1 MLSMVEAETT
11 PRVPHTFGDGLA
23 SPFPG
28 GDPMRPASHPEPAG
42 VAQIPGLRPRL
53 RAGDGGEVPAADV
66 DLVDALDPRT
76 RRTVT
81 AWLSEKPS
89 APLRQTRLR
98 ILASFLRWL
107 HTAEPALDL
116 LTATEAQLDAYCY
129 TALTTG
135 VRASGKP
142 LTRATVIRRR
152 ATLASFYA
160 FARRTGADRSHRG
173 VTGTPPLTPAER
185 RLLRTGARRL
195 ADDGRWAEALA
206 VALLEATGACVEALA
221 ALTAHDVRPSAP
233 ADQLT
238 LITLRDG
245 RDGVVAFP
253 VSPEVRHLLR
263 ALCASRPPGEPLIRR
278 DDGRSVDLE
287 WIGAALT
294 DAALAAGV
302 PRQRAELLHPR
313 LLRART
319 VTELA
324 RP

>member
-1 MLSMVEAETT
+1 
-11 PRVPHTFGDGLA
+11 
-23 SPFPG
+23 
-28 GDPMRPASHPEPAG
+28 MRPASDPAPVG
-42 VAQIPGLRPRL
+42 VGQIPGLRPRL
-53 RAGDGGEVPAADV
+53 RPGDGGEVPAADV

-81 AWLSEKPS
+81 AWLREKAS
-89 APLRQTRLR
+89 APQRQTRLR
-98 ILASFLRWL
+98 VLASFLRWL

-135 VRASGKP
+135 VRTSGKP
-142 LTRATVIRRR
+142 LTRTTVIRRR

-160 FARRTGADRSHRG
+160 FARLSGADRSHRG
-173 VTGTPPLTPAER
+173 LTGTPPLTPAER
-185 RLLRTGARRL
+185 RLLRTGAGRL
-195 ADDGRWAEALA
+195 ADEGRWAEALA
-206 VALLEATGACVEALA
+206 VALLEATGASVEALA

-233 ADQLT
+233 ADRLT

-245 RDGVVAFP
+245 RDGIVAFP

-263 ALCASRPPGEPLIRR
+263 ALCASRAPGEPLIRR

-302 PRQRAELLHPR
+302 RGQRAQLLHPH

-319 VTELA
+319 VTERA